1 MSEKIIAEY
10 ELKTGQ
16 FKASVNGIIGDLN
29 RVDAA
34 SGKANADVQQDFRKT
49 ATVIDNT
56 GKEVDQLG
64 RKMQMSGSKLS
75 SGAKNISSQF
85 SSIAA
90 SASSLGA
97 AIGIAF
103 GVETVVN
110 FAKESVAAATALGEV
125 ETKTQAIFGGS
136 KNLVDDFAKGAA
148 QSIGQSELAAKN
160 AASTFGIFGKSAG
173 LTGDELAKFS
183 IANTGLASD
192 LASFYD
198 STPEEAILAIGAA
211 LRGENEPIRRYG
223 VLLDD
228 ATLRQKAL
236 EMGLIKTTKE
246 ALTPQNK
253 VLAAN
258 AAIWEQT
265 RIAQGDFLKTSDSL
279 ANQQRILTANITN
292 LKAALGNELL
302 PTVNALVGGF
312 NDLFTGSFDTAAEKF
327 LKFGNDVDVLGI
339 HPLVNLAN
347 TVDSLV
353 GAFDKF
359 LDGDITGGLEDL
371 ARAFI
376 DFNSAWNPVIALLD
390 TLAEKTGI
398 YENLGLFN
406 TEADEAA
413 QSAFLLETR
422 MKLFNSAVEKGG
434 EELDIF
440 YEKLQRLALAKGVE
454 VTREKFDQYVKVQR
468 AKLGLDKEENK
479 EENEEMPKKISY
491 YEALNKELKA
501 LTESTINIIAKG
513 GNVPQRD
520 IDRIHELEKKL
531 KDIKLIFDRLKEGE
545 LSPVTAQLDVVGF
558 DFVSNAD
565 KRATAEEE
573 ADKRVMAS
581 AEKANK
587 FIIGLYNKQEAK
599 IKTNNKTAIA
609 AQLELYNNAN
619 DIAQFIGNTV
629 NQIGGLLQQ
638 LQQRQSDNL
647 AIQTEEEIDAV
658 NKSLISQ
665 KEKEDKIEAIKRN
678 AARKEY
684 ELQLKAFKTSQALQI
699 SNAVIQTAQAVIAGL
714 TAGLSTGPAGIVL
727 GPLTAAVAAATGAA
741 QIAIIASTPPP
752 PAPGYKDGTPYLKRG
767 KNKAGVDTIPIM
779 ANEGEAI
786 IPTDKNAK
794 YPGMASAWI
803 AGKLDDYLIKNF
815 VAPKIIEREEKK
827 AAKEREKM
835 ADAIFGTGTGF
846 DDLRLYMAAQKGN
859 KYLEGIYMN
868 TKGKNKKRQIQ

>member
-16 FKASVNGIIGDLN
+16 FKASVNSIIGDLN
-29 RVDAA
+29 KIDAA
-34 SGKANADVQQDFRKT
+34 SGKANVEVQQDFNKT
-49 ATVIDNT
+49 AASIDRA
-56 GKEVDQLG
+56 GKEADQLG
-64 RKMQMSGSKLS
+64 KKVQMSGSKLS
-75 SGAKNISSQF
+75 ANAKSIGTQF
-85 SSIAA
+85 QSIAA
-90 SASSLGA
+90 AASSMGA
-97 AIGIAF
+97 AIGVAF
-103 GVETVVN
+103 GVETVIS
-110 FAKESVAAATALGEV
+110 FATESVAAATALGEV
-125 ETKTQAIFGGS
+125 ETKTQAIFGGA

-160 AASTFGIFGKSAG
+160 AAATFGIFGKSAG

-236 EMGLIKTTKE
+236 EMGLVKTTKE

-265 RIAQGDFLKTSDSL
+265 RLAQGDFLKTSDSL

-312 NDLFTGSFDTAAEKF
+312 NDLFTGSLDTAGEKF
-327 LKFGNDVDVLGI
+327 LKFGNDVDVLGVN
-339 HPLVNLAN
+339 PLVNLAN

-434 EELDIF
+434 EELDVF
-440 YEKLQRLALAKGVE
+440 YENLQRLALAKGVE

-468 AKLGLDKEENK
+468 AKLGLDKEEN
-479 EENEEMPKKISY
+479 EELPKKISY

-513 GNVPQRD
+513 GIVPQRD
-520 IDRIHELEKKL
+520 IDRINELEKKL
-531 KDIKLIFDRLKEGE
+531 KETKIILDGLKEGVGESTIIPENLEINTSGVDAFLAAEQAKRDASDETLLLISENLKKQTEATLLATDEEIKARKLQAQIEQE
-545 LSPVTAQLDVVGF
+545 LNQKKLDAGFAVAEGTLSAFRDVFNALGKENAEFAAFQKVLAIFDVSLKAAQAIAG
-558 DFVSNAD
+558 
-565 KRATAEEE
+565 ATA
-573 ADKRVMAS
+573 AAS
-581 AEKANK
+581 A
-587 FIIGLYNKQEAK
+587 GDPY
-599 IKTNNKTAIA
+599 TVAIR
-609 AQLELYNNAN
+609 
-619 DIAQFIGNTV
+619 IA
-629 NQIGGLLQQ
+629 
-638 LQQRQSDNL
+638 
-647 AIQTEEEIDAV
+647 
-658 NKSLISQ
+658 
-665 KEKEDKIEAIKRN
+665 
-678 AARKEY
+678 
-684 ELQLKAFKTSQALQI
+684 
-699 SNAVIQTAQAVIAGL
+699 
-714 TAGLSTGPAGIVL
+714 
-727 GPLTAAVAAATGAA
+727 AAVAAVGAA
-741 QIAIIASTPPP
+741 IGTAISTINSQS
-752 PAPGYKDGTPYLKRG
+752 APNAPQFAQGTPFVKRG
-767 KNKAGVDTIPIM
+767 NNKPGVDTIP
-779 ANEGEAI
+779 AWLNEGEAV

-794 YPGMASAWI
+794 YPGMAQAWI

-815 VAPKIIEREEKK
+815 VAPQIIKQQEKR
-827 AAKEREKM
+827 AEKERERM
-835 ADAIFGTGTGF
+835 AAAIFGTGTGF
-846 DDLRLYMAAQKGN
+846 DDLRLYMATQKGN

-868 TKGKNKKRQIQ
+868 TKRQNKKRQIQ

>member
-10 ELKTGQ
+10 ELRTGQ

-34 SGKANADVQQDFRKT
+34 SGKANAEVQQDFRKT

-75 SGAKNISSQF
+75 TGAKNITSQF
-85 SSIAA
+85 TSIAA

-103 GVETVVN
+103 GVETVIN

-236 EMGLIKTTKE
+236 EMGLINTTKE

-265 RIAQGDFLKTSDSL
+265 RLAQGDFLKTSDSL

-339 HPLVNLAN
+339 NPLVNLAN

-440 YEKLQRLALAKGVE
+440 YENLQRLALAKGVE
-454 VTREKFDQYVKVQR
+454 VTREKFDQYVNVQR
-468 AKLGLDKEENK
+468 TKLGLDK

-513 GNVPQRD
+513 GIVPQRD
-520 IDRIHELEKKL
+520 IDRINELEKKL
-531 KDIKLIFDRLKEGE
+531 KDVKLIFDRLKEGE
-545 LSPVTAQLDVVGF
+545 QSPVTAQLDVVGL
-558 DFVSNAD
+558 DFVSEAD

-581 AEKANK
+581 AEGANK
-587 FIIGLYNKQEAK
+587 FIIGLYNEQQAK
-599 IKTNNKTAIA
+599 IKANNEAAIA
-609 AQLELYNNAN
+609 AQLELYNTAN

-647 AIQTEEEIDAV
+647 AIQTEEEINAV

-815 VAPKIIEREEKK
+815 VAPKIIENEEKR
-827 AAKEREKM
+827 AAKMNEQI
-835 ADAIFGTGTGF
+835 AASITGSTAF
-846 DDLRLYMAAQKGN
+846 DDLRLYAAAKEGN
-859 KYLEGIYMN
+859 KYLKEIASNSRVNRNSRSLYHA
-868 TKGKNKKRQIQ
+868 

>member
-16 FKASVNGIIGDLN
+16 FKASVNSIIGDLN
-29 RVDAA
+29 KIDAV
-34 SGKANADVQQDFRKT
+34 SGKANAEVQQDFKKT
-49 ATVIDNT
+49 AASIDRA
-56 GKEVDQLG
+56 GKEADQLG
-64 RKMQMSGSKLS
+64 KKVQMSGSKLS
-75 SGAKNISSQF
+75 TNAKSIGTQF
-85 SSIAA
+85 QSIAA
-90 SASSLGA
+90 AASSMGA

-103 GVETVVN
+103 GVETVIS

-125 ETKTQAIFGGS
+125 ETKTEAIFGGS
-136 KNLVDDFAKGAA
+136 KNLIDDFAKNAA

-192 LASFYD
+192 LASFFD

-236 EMGLIKTTKE
+236 EMGLVKTTKE

-258 AAIWEQT
+258 AVIWEQT
-265 RIAQGDFLKTSDSL
+265 RLAQGDFLKTSDSL

-312 NDLFTGSFDTAAEKF
+312 NDLFTGSFESASEKF

-339 HPLVNLAN
+339 NPIVNMAN
-347 TVDSLV
+347 AISNVRK
-353 GAFDKF
+353 AFMNF
-359 LDGDITGGLEDL
+359 FDGNFSEGLEDL
-371 ARAFI
+371 ARGFI
-376 DFNSAWNPVIALLD
+376 DILTYANPLIGVYD
-390 TLAEKTGI
+390 TIAEKTGI

-406 TEADEAA
+406 TEATEAA

-434 EELDIF
+434 EELDLF
-440 YEKLQRLALAKGVE
+440 YENLQRLAAAKGVD

-468 AKLGLDKEENK
+468 AKLQLDKEEN
-479 EENEEMPKKISY
+479 EELPKKISY

-513 GNVPQRD
+513 GIVPQRD
-520 IDRIHELEKKL
+520 IDRINALEKKL
-531 KDIKLIFDRLKEGE
+531 KETKIILDGLKEGVGESTIIPEDLEISTSGVDAFLAAEQAKRDASDETLLWITENLKKQTEATLIATDEEIKARQLQAQIEAE
-545 LSPVTAQLDVVGF
+545 LNQKKLDAGFAVAEGTLSAFRDVFNALGKENAEFAAFQKVLAIFDVSLKAAQAIAG
-558 DFVSNAD
+558 
-565 KRATAEEE
+565 ATA
-573 ADKRVMAS
+573 AAS
-581 AEKANK
+581 A
-587 FIIGLYNKQEAK
+587 GDPY
-599 IKTNNKTAIA
+599 TVAIR
-609 AQLELYNNAN
+609 
-619 DIAQFIGNTV
+619 IA
-629 NQIGGLLQQ
+629 
-638 LQQRQSDNL
+638 
-647 AIQTEEEIDAV
+647 
-658 NKSLISQ
+658 
-665 KEKEDKIEAIKRN
+665 
-678 AARKEY
+678 
-684 ELQLKAFKTSQALQI
+684 
-699 SNAVIQTAQAVIAGL
+699 
-714 TAGLSTGPAGIVL
+714 
-727 GPLTAAVAAATGAA
+727 AAVAAVGAA
-741 QIAIIASTPPP
+741 IGTAISTINSQS
-752 PAPGYKDGTPYLKRG
+752 APNAPQFAQGTPFVKRG
-767 KNKAGVDTIPIM
+767 NNKPGVDTIP
-779 ANEGEAI
+779 AWLNEGEAV

-794 YPGMASAWI
+794 YPGMAQAWI

-815 VAPKIIEREEKK
+815 VAPQIIKQQEKR
-827 AAKEREKM
+827 AEKERERM
-835 ADAIFGTGTGF
+835 AAAIFGTGTGF
-846 DDLRLYMAAQKGN
+846 DDLRLYMATQKGN

-868 TKGKNKKRQIQ
+868 TKRQNKKRQIQ

>member
-16 FKASVNGIIGDLN
+16 FKSSVNSIIGDFN
-29 RVDAA
+29 KIDAV
-34 SGKANADVQQDFRKT
+34 SGKANAEVQQDFNKT
-49 ATVIDNT
+49 AASIDRA
-56 GKEVDQLG
+56 GKEADQLG
-64 RKMQMSGSKLS
+64 KKVQMSGSKLS
-75 SGAKNISSQF
+75 SNAKSIGTQF
-85 SSIAA
+85 QSIAA
-90 SASSLGA
+90 AASSMGA

-103 GVETVVN
+103 GVETVIS

-125 ETKTQAIFGGS
+125 ETKTEAIFGGS
-136 KNLVDDFAKGAA
+136 KNLIDDFAKNAA

-198 STPEEAILAIGAA
+198 SSPEEAILAIGAA

-236 EMGLIKTTKE
+236 EMGLVKTTKE

-265 RIAQGDFLKTSDSL
+265 RLAQGDFLKTSDSL

-312 NDLFTGSFDTAAEKF
+312 NDLFTGSFESAGEKF
-327 LKFGNDVDVLGI
+327 LKFGNDIDVLGI
-339 HPLVNLAN
+339 NPLVNLAN
-347 TVDSLV
+347 TVNSLV

-359 LDGDITGGLEDL
+359 FDGDITGGLEDL

-406 TEADEAA
+406 TEATEAA

-434 EELDIF
+434 EELDLF
-440 YEKLQRLALAKGVE
+440 YENLQRLAAAKGVD

-468 AKLGLDKEENK
+468 IKLGLDEEENDQ
-479 EENEEMPKKISY
+479 NEKKLSY
-491 YEALNKELKA
+491 YERLNKELKA
-501 LTESTINIIAKG
+501 LTESTINLIAKG
-513 GNVPQRD
+513 GIVPQRD
-520 IDRIHELEKKL
+520 IDRINELEKKL
-531 KDIKLIFDRLKEGE
+531 KETKIIFDAITDGIGENTIIPEDITISTSGVDAFLKAEDE
-545 LSPVTAQLDVVGF
+545 
-558 DFVSNAD
+558 
-565 KRATAEEE
+565 KRAASDETLLWITENLKKQTEATLLATDEEIKARQLQAQIEAELNQKKLDAGFAVAEGTLSAFRDVFNALGKENAEFAAFQKVLAIFDVSLKAAQAIAGATA
-573 ADKRVMAS
+573 AAS
-581 AEKANK
+581 A
-587 FIIGLYNKQEAK
+587 GDPY
-599 IKTNNKTAIA
+599 TVAIR
-609 AQLELYNNAN
+609 
-619 DIAQFIGNTV
+619 IA
-629 NQIGGLLQQ
+629 
-638 LQQRQSDNL
+638 
-647 AIQTEEEIDAV
+647 
-658 NKSLISQ
+658 
-665 KEKEDKIEAIKRN
+665 
-678 AARKEY
+678 
-684 ELQLKAFKTSQALQI
+684 
-699 SNAVIQTAQAVIAGL
+699 
-714 TAGLSTGPAGIVL
+714 
-727 GPLTAAVAAATGAA
+727 AAVAAVGAA
-741 QIAIIASTPPP
+741 IGTAISTINSQS
-752 PAPGYKDGTPYLKRG
+752 APNAPQFAQGTPFVKRG
-767 KNKAGVDTIPIM
+767 NNKPGVDTIP
-779 ANEGEAI
+779 AWLNEGEAV

-794 YPGMASAWI
+794 YPGMAQAWI
-803 AGKLDDYLIKNF
+803 AGKLDDYLIKTF
-815 VAPKIIEREEKK
+815 VAPQIIKQQEKR
-827 AAKEREKM
+827 AEKERERM
-835 ADAIFGTGTGF
+835 AAAIFGTGTGF
-846 DDLRLYMAAQKGN
+846 DDLRLYMATQKGN

-868 TKGKNKKRQIQ
+868 TKRQNKKRQIQ